1 MLIRF
6 QSKACADVLMRQAD
20 AHQLLQAMQR
30 PAQPR
35 GIVQWAD
42 APAALA
48 HLAQAVA
55 ADEALRL
62 QAAAAQDVAQGAPQR
77 LVQGDTAQQERA
89 QMQMQMPQVSLSQR
103 AAPMRQMLQ
112 RSFAAQADVVW
123 GV

>member
-62 QAAAAQDVAQGAPQR
+62 QAAAAQAAAQGAPQR
-77 LVQGDTAQQERA
+77 LVQGDAAAQERA
-89 QMQMQMPQVSLSQR
+89 QVQGPQVSLSQR